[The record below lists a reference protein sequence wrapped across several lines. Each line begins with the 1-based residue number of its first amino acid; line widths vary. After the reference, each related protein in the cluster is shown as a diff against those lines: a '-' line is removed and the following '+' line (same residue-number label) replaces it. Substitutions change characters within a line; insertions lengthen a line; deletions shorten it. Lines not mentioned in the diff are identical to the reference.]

1 MKFGFHIGLNYTGS
15 AYQLGGCENDA
26 REMRNRARAAVKSWY
41 ATQFYLASGVC
52 SADFMLNAIA
62 GFAHSMKK
70 SDTLYLTFSGHGT
83 QIPGNEADGMQEGIC
98 LWTGSRIQVVKDS
111 DLRAALQRIPGTV
124 VCIFDS
130 CFSGGMERDVPQP
143 GKKAKCLTYD
153 PENMEVFNVPQN
165 RNASPV
171 SGNRLYYLF
180 ACSENEV
187 SWDTGSAGLFTET
200 FCRAYDNYELTPGYR
215 LVRSLMRQAA
225 EMCWPD
231 QTPVLKIVSGNG
243 SKRIF

>member
-1 MKFGFHIGLNYTGS
+1 MKYGFHIGINYTGS
-15 AYQLGGCENDA
+15 QYQLGGCENDA
-26 REMRNRARAAVKSWY
+26 KEMRNRARAGVKSY
-41 ATQFYLASGVC
+41 YITQFYLATNVC
-52 SADFMLNAIA
+52 TAGFLLDAIA
-62 GFAHSMKK
+62 GFARMMKK

-111 DLRAALQRIPGTV
+111 DLRAQLQKIPGTV

-130 CFSGGMERDVPQP
+130 CFSGGMERDLPIP

-153 PENMEVFNVPQN
+153 PASMEVFNVPQSKD
-165 RNASPV
+165 AAPV

-180 ACSENEV
+180 ACSEGEV
-187 SWDTGSAGLFTET
+187 SWDTGTAGLFTKT
-200 FCRAYDNYELTPGYR
+200 FCWAYDVAEPKKR
-215 LVRSLMRQAA
+215 MVASLMRQTA
-225 EMCWPD
+225 ELCSPN

>member
-1 MKFGFHIGLNYTGS
+1 MKYGFHIGLNYYGS

-26 REMRNRARAAVKSWY
+26 REMRNRARATVKSY
-41 ATQFYLASGVC
+41 YITQFYLATNVC
-52 SADFMLNAIA
+52 TAGFLLDAIA
-62 GFAHSMKK
+62 GFARMMKK

-98 LWTGSRIQVVKDS
+98 LWAGSRIQVVKDS
-111 DLRAALQRIPGTV
+111 DLRAQLQKISGTV

-130 CFSGGMERDVPQP
+130 CFSGGMERDVPHP

-153 PENMEVFNVPQN
+153 PATMEVFNVPQS
-165 RNASPV
+165 RDAAPV
-171 SGNRLYYLF
+171 AGNRLYYML

-187 SWDTGSAGLFTET
+187 SWDTGSAGLFTES
-200 FCRAYDNYELTPGYR
+200 FCRVYDGLEPKKR
-215 LVRSLMRQAA
+215 LVASLMRQTG

-231 QTPVLKIVSGNG
+231 QTPTLKIVSGNG
-243 SKRIF
+243 SKRLF

>member
-1 MKFGFHIGLNYTGS
+1 MKYGFHIGLNYTGS
-15 AYQLGGCENDA
+15 QYQLGGCENDA
-26 REMRNRARAAVKSWY
+26 KEMRNRARAGVKSY
-41 ATQFYLASGVC
+41 YITQFYLATNVC
-52 SADFMLNAIA
+52 TAGFLLDAIA
-62 GFAHSMKK
+62 GFARMMKK

-111 DLRAALQRIPGTV
+111 DLRAQLQKIPGTV

-130 CFSGGMERDVPQP
+130 CFSGGMERDVAIP

-153 PENMEVFNVPQN
+153 PASMEVFNFFQS
-165 RNASPV
+165 RNPPPV
-171 SGNRLYYLF
+171 AGNRLYYLF
-180 ACSENEV
+180 ACSEGEV
-187 SWDTGSAGLFTET
+187 SWDTGAAGLFTES
-200 FCRAYDNYELTPGYR
+200 FCRVYDGSEPKKR
-215 LVRSLMRQAA
+215 LVASLMRQTG

-231 QTPVLKIVSGNG
+231 QTPTLKIVSGNG